1 MTNGYISDDELVHSL
16 NKHLT
21 LNVFKLGRDA
31 DDSVNLLGSGGFGD
45 AYANDHGYVLK
56 KTESMTEALYA
67 IRLLNTNTS
76 KHCVEIQGVYVTAGS
91 EQRIVIVQEELET
104 ESIFVQRAQS
114 ILSDM
119 PEGALNLD
127 LDALLDNYKEHHNI
141 DTLDEEAH
149 QIIVDL
155 YISFSHYELA
165 GCYPNDI
172 HSGNIGSKVIDG
184 VDRVVF
190 FDQMGDRNFESSMV
204 QVAENIDSLPEV
216 FKEYMTE
223 DEFNRLTIIDDKT
236 LTDYLYM
243 AELTEA
249 YDDLIYVLNTD
260 SAFQNLVDGDWVA
273 GGCYAFAQIFLQ
285 EWESLRI
292 HNDIVDMTSPPEL
305 ITVTSKGG
313 GRSTTVYDH
322 TCIKIGS
329 LIVDGSGIHGI
340 DGFVDSFVSENIPMP
355 LPGTQ
360 YQLETI
366 SKDQLDNSEI
376 AHVDIQA
383 LRKTLDVSQIMPSQ
397 LALQSSL
404 GLHL

>member
-1 MTNGYISDDELVHSL
+1 MTNRYISTDDLVHSL

-21 LNVFKLGRDA
+21 FNDFKLARDA
-31 DDSVNLLGSGGFGD
+31 DDSVNFLGSGGFGD
-45 AYANDHGYVLK
+45 AYANEHGYVLK
-56 KTESMTEALYA
+56 ITESMTEALYA
-67 IRLLNTNTS
+67 IRLMNTNTS
-76 KHCVEIQGVYVTAGS
+76 KHCVEIQGVYVTGGS

-119 PEGALNLD
+119 PQGAFDLD
-127 LDALLDNYKEHHNI
+127 LDGLLKKYKDHNNIEH
-141 DTLDEEAH
+141 LDLELH
-149 QIIVDL
+149 QILVDL

-172 HSGNIGSKVIDG
+172 NLTNIGSKVIDG
-184 VDRVVF
+184 VDRIIL
-190 FDQMGDRNFESSMV
+190 FDQMGDINFESSMV
-204 QVAENIDSLPEV
+204 QIAENIDSLPEA

-223 DEFNRLTIIDDKT
+223 VEFNRLTIIDNKM

-249 YDDLIYVLNTD
+249 YDDLIYALNTD
-260 SAFQNLVDGDWVA
+260 SAFQHLVDGDWVA
-273 GGCYAFAQIFLQ
+273 GGCYAFSQLFFQ

-292 HNDIVDMTSPPEL
+292 HNDIVDITSPPEL

-313 GRSTTVYDH
+313 GRSTTVYEH

-340 DGFVDSFVSENIPMP
+340 NGFIDTFVSENIPMP
-355 LPGTQ
+355 LPGTH
-360 YQLETI
+360 YQLESI
-366 SKDQLDNSEI
+366 SKDKLDNSEI

-397 LALQSSL
+397 LALHSSL
-404 GLHL
+404 ALHL

>member
-76 KHCVEIQGVYVTAGS
+76 KHCVEIQGVYVTSGS
-91 EQRIVIVQEELET
+91 EQRIIIVQEELET

-119 PEGALNLD
+119 PEGSLNLD
-127 LDALLDNYKEHHNI
+127 LDALLDTYKEHHNI

-149 QIIVDL
+149 QILVDL
-155 YISFSHYELA
+155 YITFYHYELA

-172 HSGNIGSKVIDG
+172 NFTNIGSKVIDG
-184 VDRVVF
+184 VDRIVF

-236 LTDYLYM
+236 LTDYLYL

-260 SAFQNLVDGDWVA
+260 SAFQHLVDGDWVV
-273 GGCYAFAQIFLQ
+273 GGCYAFAQVFLQ
-285 EWESLRI
+285 EWENLRI
-292 HNDIVDMTSPPEL
+292 HNDIVDITSPPEL

-340 DGFVDSFVSENIPMP
+340 DGFIDSFVSENIPMP

-360 YQLETI
+360 YQLESI

-397 LALQSSL
+397 LALHSSI

>member
-1 MTNGYISDDELVHSL
+1 MTNGYISDDDIVHSL

-21 LNVFKLGRDA
+21 LNDFKLGLDA

-67 IRLLNTNTS
+67 IRLMNTNTS
-76 KHCVEIQGVYVTAGS
+76 KHCVEIQGVYITGGG
-91 EQRIVIVQEELET
+91 EQRIIIVQEELET
-104 ESIFVQRAQS
+104 ESNFAQRAQA

-127 LDALLDNYKEHHNI
+127 LDALLDNYREYNKIE
-141 DTLDEEAH
+141 TLDEEAH
-149 QIIVDL
+149 QILVDL

-184 VDRVVF
+184 VDRIVF

-204 QVAENIDSLPEV
+204 QVAENIDSLPDV

-249 YDDLIYVLNTD
+249 YDDLIHVLNTD
-260 SAFQNLVDGDWVA
+260 SAFQHLVDGDWVA
-273 GGCYAFAQIFLQ
+273 GGCYAFAQVFLQ
-285 EWESLRI
+285 EWENLRI
-292 HNDIVDMTSPPEL
+292 HNDIVDITSPPEL

-313 GRSTTVYDH
+313 GRSSSYYEH

-340 DGFVDSFVSENIPMP
+340 DGFIDSFVSENIPMP

-360 YQLETI
+360 YQLESI

-376 AHVDIQA
+376 AHVDIEA

-397 LALQSSL
+397 LALHSSL
-404 GLHL
+404 GLYL